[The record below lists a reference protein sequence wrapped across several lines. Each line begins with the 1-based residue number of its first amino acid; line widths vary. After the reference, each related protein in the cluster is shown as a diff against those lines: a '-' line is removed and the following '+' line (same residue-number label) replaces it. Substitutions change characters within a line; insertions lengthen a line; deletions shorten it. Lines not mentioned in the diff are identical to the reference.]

1 MTGPVID
8 LLNAVDWVVPDL
20 TVASKRVRT
29 LLPALETTGELHL
42 AEHEF
47 ATTFFRG
54 TAEMAARPTR
64 IQLVAL
70 PQGGADPTCAVAPF
84 VPMQVAQGLG
94 RRQRVHGTVFAV
106 RNFEAAVAWLRRRD
120 VPVFVEHTCAHLP
133 YLRAWIGWAS
143 DGRERIEGF
152 DAGLF
157 VEFIPIEAFPRSVAA
172 AVSAPRVPTAAP
184 GLAVAGRIHLVRDL
198 AEAVRQLENLGFG
211 PPTRR
216 RDDLLAVDTARWS
229 FRHPGS
235 GELVLACPA
244 EAGPGADCLADEG
257 PGAWLTTIAC
267 TDVHGAAEIAL
278 AAGADVVTRGPDR
291 YVLRDPETGIALD
304 LTSEPAHE

>member
-1 MTGPVID
+1 MSAPVID

-20 TVASKRVRT
+20 AAASKRVRT
-29 LLPALETTGELHL
+29 LLPALETTGELHV

-70 PQGGADPTCAVAPF
+70 PEGGADPTCAVAPF
-84 VPMQVAQGLG
+84 VPMQAAQGLG

-106 RNFEAAVAWLRRRD
+106 RNFEAGVAWLRQRD
-120 VPVFVEHTCAHLP
+120 VPVFVEHPCPHLP
-133 YLRAWIGWAS
+133 YLRAWIGWTR
-143 DGRERIEGF
+143 DGRERVEGV

-157 VEFIPIEAFPRSVAA
+157 VEFIPIEAFPGSVAA
-172 AVSAPRVPTAAP
+172 AVSRPRIPTAAP

-198 AEAVRQLENLGFG
+198 AAAIIQLENLGFG

-216 RDDLLAVDTARWS
+216 PDVLLAAETARWS

-235 GELVLACPA
+235 GDLVLGSPR
-244 EAGPGADCLADEG
+244 GPGPAADALADEG

-267 TDVHGAAEIAL
+267 TDVHGAAEVAL
-278 AAGADVVTRGPDR
+278 AAGAELVTRGPDR

-304 LTSEPAHE
+304 LSSEIRV